1 MATTTAGLR
10 NLFAFLVF
18 AIVAS
23 ITLWHHELWRDEL
36 QAFGIAR
43 NSQSLAQL
51 MANKVYEG
59 HPLLWYLM
67 LYAITRFT
75 QSIFAMQIVNL
86 MLALGGIW
94 LLVHY
99 FPSKSWIK
107 YLLMFGYFFLYEYTI
122 LSRNYAI
129 EYALTFALLA
139 SLPHKRWGL
148 STLLLCL
155 LMQTNAF
162 GFLIAAA
169 LLPIIMSLQ
178 WPDQKKAA
186 GITLLFFVV
195 SALFFFITVQPPSD
209 SGFAPGWSFHLTD
222 MQKAVNKFWDVF
234 LPIPSCT
241 IHSWNSNFL
250 NTAPPWI
257 KTILSISLFAVACF
271 TLRKSKSALAFFI
284 TACVLIWLFLSSKYL
299 GFLRHQGHYFIAF
312 VSALWLAGQKEDKS
326 SPSQFNFSNLFIGS
340 ILSVQVAAGIIACYM
355 DWKYP
360 FSNAQKVAAYIN
372 KNYPDT
378 RLAATPDYI
387 GASIGILLN
396 KEVYYPCSNRV
407 GQFIIWDNKRLD
419 LEEGMEI
426 SLAGRQ
432 KKLGQDILLLS
443 GAILQQTDSLNA
455 CGFQLIDSFPPAI
468 VKNEQYFLY
477 K

>member
-1 MATTTAGLR
+1 M
-10 NLFAFLVF
+10 
-18 AIVAS
+18 
-23 ITLWHHELWRDEL
+23 
-36 QAFGIAR
+36 
-43 NSQSLAQL
+43 
-51 MANKVYEG
+51 
-59 HPLLWYLM
+59 
-67 LYAITRFT
+67 
-75 QSIFAMQIVNL
+75 
-86 MLALGGIW
+86 
-94 LLVHY
+94 
-99 FPSKSWIK
+99 
-107 YLLMFGYFFLYEYTI
+107 
-122 LSRNYAI
+122 
-129 EYALTFALLA
+129 
-139 SLPHKRWGL
+139 
-148 STLLLCL
+148 
-155 LMQTNAF
+155 
-162 GFLIAAA
+162 
-169 LLPIIMSLQ
+169 
-178 WPDQKKAA
+178 
-186 GITLLFFVV
+186 
-195 SALFFFITVQPPSD
+195 
-209 SGFAPGWSFHLTD
+209 
-222 MQKAVNKFWDVF
+222 
-234 LPIPSCT
+234 
-241 IHSWNSNFL
+241 
-250 NTAPPWI
+250 
-257 KTILSISLFAVACF
+257 ACF

-432 KKLGQDILLLS
+432 KNSDRIFY
-443 GAILQQTDSLNA
+443 
-455 CGFQLIDSFPPAI
+455 CYP
-468 VKNEQYFLY
+468 EQYFN
-477 K
+477 KPTR